1 MHVMFWV
8 NFLLKIKQISSVLVV
23 EDAYYLL
30 AVYAL
35 TIDRQ
40 LQMGTAGFWSS
51 NFLFYNISTSGYLTV
66 FHLERRL

>member
-1 MHVMFWV
+1 MHVMFWA

-35 TIDRQ
+35 TLDSFTI
-40 LQMGTAGFWSS
+40 
-51 NFLFYNISTSGYLTV
+51 
-66 FHLERRL
+66 